1 MVEELVLFTSLNNML
16 CSVLEMPLEAPYKT
30 TLNEAGTKYYLVISI
45 SFYDTY
51 FTYISTLLSLTI
63 VVV

>member
-16 CSVLEMPLEAPYKT
+16 CSVLEMPLEAPYK
-30 TLNEAGTKYYLVISI
+30 AGTKYYLVISI